1 MSCKRNAFVMLS
13 NCAPELAVAYLK
25 DVYAQI
31 SSFDD
36 ILQLAIIEFI
46 RKDSR
51 NNHAERVR

>member
-1 MSCKRNAFVMLS
+1 
-13 NCAPELAVAYLK
+13 LAVAYLK